1 MFFGVIA
8 DAYFDTKTHFLFPLI
23 IHESTLSCNFIG
35 FFMTIFMA
43 MAISVI
49 HEREAPAI
57 ANPQIRNGWGFSFII
72 TEPAVLP
79 PDSFSRTAHSRPR
92 GLPLGNS
99 RCAKIETNAIP
110 RLRPAMHPLRSYRS
124 TGRTGRVLRRRG
136 N

>member
-1 MFFGVIA
+1 MLILIRKHTFFSRSL
-8 DAYFDTKTHFLFPLI
+8 YTKAHFLAI
-23 IHESTLSCNFIG
+23 SSA

-72 TEPAVLP
+72 TDPTALP
-79 PDSFSRTAHSRPR
+79 PDSFSRTAHSRPH

-110 RLRPAMHPLRSYRS
+110 RLRPAMHPSRLYRS
-124 TGRTGRVLRRRG
+124 TGRTGRVPRRRG